1 VDPLSDMLTRIRN
14 SLAVGKRELSLP
26 YSKQKHALAKLL
38 EKNEWIEGSSV
49 EESNPPDSK
58 PSPRNKALK
67 LVLKYNN
74 DTGRPV
80 IHGLKRVSKPG
91 QRIYTGVGEIA
102 RFRTGL
108 GATIISTPKGLMTD
122 SEARKEKVGGEVI
135 CQIW

>member
-1 VDPLSDMLTRIRN
+1 MDPLSDMLTRIRN
-14 SLAVGKRELSLP
+14 SLAAGKRELGLP
-26 YSKQKHALAKLL
+26 YSKQKYALAKLL
-38 EKNEWIEGSSV
+38 EKNEWIESSSL
-49 EESNPPDSK
+49 EENNPPDSK
-58 PSPRNKALK
+58 PSPRNKVLK
-67 LVLKYNN
+67 LILKYN

-80 IHGLKRVSKPG
+80 INGLKRVSKPG
-91 QRIYTGVGEIA
+91 QRIYTGVGDIA